1 MEYHSSQACFNF
13 ITVSTEFGLTQQ
25 NRKLYSCLIRESVE
39 IEREETFFFAGS
51 GLYVYT
57 KYIVLQGTTNHP
69 SFMFDGGFYRAMA
82 QYTEGMALP
91 LSTLSAQWKLQ
102 VSEKLGLL

>member
-1 MEYHSSQACFNF
+1 VLRLNE
-13 ITVSTEFGLTQQ
+13 
-25 NRKLYSCLIRESVE
+25 RKL
-39 IEREETFFFAGS
+39 FFAGS

-91 LSTLSAQWKLQ
+91 LSTLSAVRTVETASERKIGPF
-102 VSEKLGLL
+102 VSGNSGRDQLEEKN

>member
-1 MEYHSSQACFNF
+1 MLRLNE
-13 ITVSTEFGLTQQ
+13 
-25 NRKLYSCLIRESVE
+25 RKL
-39 IEREETFFFAGS
+39 FFAGS

-57 KYIVLQGTTNHP
+57 KYIALQGTTNHP

>member
-1 MEYHSSQACFNF
+1 MLRLNE
-13 ITVSTEFGLTQQ
+13 
-25 NRKLYSCLIRESVE
+25 RKL
-39 IEREETFFFAGS
+39 FFAGS

-102 VSEKLGLL
+102 VVERKIGPFVSGNSGRDQLEKKN